1 MTPFYTRSGDDG
13 LTSLLGKGRVKK
25 SDPRIEA
32 NGALDEANAALGL
45 VRSMC
50 ENVEWKNTLLTI
62 QRDLFMIM
70 TEVAV
75 TPDARE
81 RFPVFP
87 KEKVDWLEERIS
99 TLEKETVIPHEFI
112 VPGDIPVAAMTDL
125 GRTIVRRAERRVS
138 GLLEDGHLENQT
150 ILEYLN
156 RLSSYCFVLECAMI
170 QHAGRE
176 KPTLAKK
183 E

>member
-1 MTPFYTRSGDDG
+1 MTPIFTCTGDDG
-13 LTSLLGKGRVKK
+13 TTSLLGNSRVKK

-32 NGALDEANAALGL
+32 IGALDEANAALGL

-50 ENVEWKNTLLTI
+50 ENVEWRSILLTI
-62 QRDLFMIM
+62 QRDLYEIM

-81 RFPVFP
+81 HFPVFS
-87 KEKVDWLEERIS
+87 KEKVTWLEVKIS
-99 TLEKETVIPHEFI
+99 TLEKETVIPRQFI
-112 VPGDIPVAAMTDL
+112 TPGDTPTAAMMDL

-138 GLLEDGHLENQT
+138 ELLDHGFLENLFV
-150 ILEYLN
+150 LEYLN
-156 RLSSYCFVLECAMI
+156 RLSSYCFILELAMI
-170 QHAGRE
+170 QHEGKE
-176 KPTLAKK
+176 KPTLAKT